1 LSSGGPGTEGAA
13 GAVVAGAVQLRTAL
27 VWHGEVMADHVL
39 TTPGSVTLGATGK
52 ATFVIPDLSLP
63 ANFAI
68 IRPGNRGYLL
78 TLGDRMRGT
87 ISIDGKKRDVNDF
100 VRRGGEGG
108 DDTGAAGSFRATPIG
123 GRDWGVIDLDESGVH
138 QLFFQFV
145 PMQVPL
151 PSRTTNWELLI
162 PALAFSLLL
171 HAVLVFVTYTF
182 DEGVN
187 PFVYP
192 GSKRLTGAFLIN
204 RINAPPEVKDPP
216 KAVGAQPAASE
227 AGQKQNVNSATK
239 GAEGKSGGKGEK
251 PRARDENALDVPPDA
266 PPPPPKVA
274 FMTEKN
280 RAVIDNIIQA
290 DIRTSL
296 GKFTGLPGKTQKGGM
311 GYGKG
316 TGTGVGDD
324 LGGTGTTR
332 GSKGTGSGGGG
343 NVEGDF
349 VSQGKIDTGETR
361 APKGTGGTG
370 SGVKEVAVV
379 GTGNASGDFGGLTK
393 EEIDKVVKSRAG
405 LIKACYQKELDKQK
419 GLGGK
424 LVVKFS
430 ISPGGD
436 VTKAAPDSGKS
447 SLQNAAVNDCVV
459 RQIMKLKFP
468 AKGGGV
474 VNYPFIFSQG

>member
-1 LSSGGPGTEGAA
+1 MSTAATAPGP
-13 GAVVAGAVQLRTAL
+13 VQLRTSL

-39 TTPGSVTLGATGK
+39 TAPGAVTLGASGN
-52 ATFVIPDLSLP
+52 ATFITPDLSLP
-63 ANFAI
+63 ADFAI

-87 ISIDGKKRDVNDF
+87 ICIDGKQRDVEDF

-108 DDTGAAGSFRATPIG
+108 DDTGAAGAFRATPIG
-123 GRDWGVIDLDESGVH
+123 GRDWGVIDLDESGHH

-145 PMQVPL
+145 PMQAPL
-151 PSRTTNWELLI
+151 PGHTSNWELLI

-171 HAVLVFVTYTF
+171 HSVLVFVTYAF
-182 DEGVN
+182 DEGIN

-204 RINAPPEVKDPP
+204 RINAPPDVPDPP
-216 KAVGAQPAASE
+216 KAVGAQPAAAE
-227 AGQKQNVNSATK
+227 TGQKKNVNSATK

-251 PRARDENALDVPPDA
+251 PRARDPDAGDVPPDA

-290 DIRTSL
+290 DVRTSL
-296 GKFTGLPGKTQKGGM
+296 GKFTGLPGPRQKGGV

-316 TGTGVGDD
+316 TGTGVGDE

-332 GSKGTGSGGGG
+332 GSKGSGSGGGG
-343 NVEGDF
+343 SVEGDF

-379 GTGNASGDFGGLTK
+379 GTGNASGDFGGLSK

-405 LIKACYQKELDKQK
+405 LIKACYQKELDRQK

-424 LVVKFS
+424 LVIKFS
-430 ISPGGD
+430 ISADGM
-436 VTKAAPDSGKS
+436 VTKAAPGAGST
-447 SLQNAAVNDCVV
+447 LQNASVSDCVV
-459 RQIMKLKFP
+459 RQIVKLKFP